1 MPVVGNRIELSDDA
15 DGVGIEN
22 FLVKGSFRVITTR
35 ASIMDLDTNVLSVD
49 ESEGFKETLFKEGQI
64 VYVQDANQTYQLETL
79 LNFGPPNALPN
90 PNLAPGVYLI
100 WSEFTGF
107 GSSNPSDP
115 GSGGV
120 PDPLTIGGLTVN
132 PGSVGTTL
140 TLTTGSDGS
149 TPISITGQSGGRI
162 LQINS
167 ASLTPVM
174 INNKGLIVLDDYP
187 YFPTV
192 TEGSL
197 LYKDGDF
204 YVGTP
209 DLDDSSNN
217 LATNINFTADFTG
230 GDFDNNGD
238 PANTVEVGTGT
249 APAFDLTTFSG
260 GFGQDYTFRTLGSIY
275 SKKQITLLKFFL
287 NSNAFPEESG
297 AKVLVS
303 KSSTFEGPHSPD
315 IKFTF
320 NLDASY
326 NEILID
332 SSKFTVYYLYF
343 IFTKPLITYSIS
355 NIRII
360 RISDF

>member
-1 MPVVGNRIELSDDA
+1 MPIIDGIIEGNLQFNTDKKA
-15 DGVGIEN
+15 GIDVS
-22 FLVKGSFRVITTR
+22 LVKGAFYAVT
-35 ASIMDLDTNVLSVD
+35 DLTELNNININRISNN
-49 ESEGFKETLFKEGQI
+49 QI
-64 VYVQDANQTYQLETL
+64 VWVQSESANYQATITLANGFSTFVDAIEW
-79 LNFGPPNALPN
+79 A
-90 PNLAPGVYLI
+90 
-100 WSEFTGF
+100 EFTGF
-107 GSSNPSDP
+107 GSTEP
-115 GSGGV
+115 GGTT
-120 PDPLTIGGLTVN
+120 DPLSIGGLTVN
-132 PGSVGTTL
+132 PGNVGTTL
-140 TLTTGSDGS
+140 TLATGSDGS
-149 TPISITGQSGGRI
+149 SALTIEGKDGGNI
-162 LQINS
+162 LLINS

-174 INNKGLIVLDDYP
+174 VNNKGLIVLDDYP